1 MPNKKSVNVKTK
13 KSSENKT
20 FNKKTKTIQKK
31 KLNNISKKKT
41 KITQKKKLNNI
52 SKKKTLK
59 HNIIHLE
66 SEVNSLGRK
75 FEKTADRKCERTE
88 CWFNKNLG
96 WAGPLISGIFGWLFF
111 VFGVWVL
118 RFMNFYIK
126 NNILSGIH
134 LFFLANLGLFFL
146 IFLFFSYTSYFSRNC
161 KKAYLLFSPILNALG
176 FIIGVWVV
184 LRIIGIIGIYENI
197 STIYTIAF
205 YMEKNLF
212 WIFWFVIL
220 FGYFILL
227 VNILSKESIKNTKK
241 NIMVKKTS
249 KTKTSKKEIKRIYRS
264 GEERILGG
272 VCGGIAEHLN
282 VDPVLIRL
290 LWVLG
295 SLAWG
300 AGIFLYIIAWVII
313 PRNPEHEWED

>member
-1 MPNKKSVNVKTK
+1 MPKKKSVNMKTK

-20 FNKKTKTIQKK
+20 SNKKPK
-31 KLNNISKKKT
+31 S
-41 KITQKKKLNNI
+41 TQKKKVENV
-52 SKKKTLK
+52 SGKKTLK
-59 HNIIHLE
+59 HNIIHFE

-75 FEKTADRKCERTE
+75 FEKTADRGCERTE
-88 CWFNKNLG
+88 CWFNKTFG
-96 WAGPLISGIFGWLFF
+96 WAGPLISGIFGLLFL
-111 VFGVWVL
+111 VLGVWVL
-118 RFMNFYIK
+118 GFMNFHIK

-146 IFLFFSYTSYFSRNC
+146 IFIFFSYTSYFSRNHR
-161 KKAYLLFSPILNALG
+161 KTYLPFSPIIDALG
-176 FIIGVWVV
+176 FVIGAWVV
-184 LRIIGIIGIYENI
+184 LRIIGIVGIYENI

-205 YMEKNLF
+205 YAEKNLF
-212 WIFWFVIL
+212 WIFWFVVL

-227 VNILSKESIKNTKK
+227 IKILSKESIKNTKN

-249 KTKTSKKEIKRIYRS
+249 KTKISKKEIKKIYRS

-282 VDPVLIRL
+282 VDPTLIRF

-300 AGIFLYIIAWVII
+300 TGILLYIIAWIII
-313 PRNPEHEWED
+313 PRNPEHKWEA